1 MSGGPPST
9 ARPEFHEPPATC
21 IFAVCRTYCSGWR
34 KVTAREAGGAMSE
47 PASVLEELAA
57 LDLDALTGR
66 QMLDLVAELSTAV
79 RPLRSLLRCG
89 PGRPAIV
96 TSGRQPLRGGGCGG
110 SEGQRGPVARSQGAR
125 RTANEASSRR
135 SAIAIPCRQPATAFH
150 APAAPSCRSKPPSRK
165 ACTPCSCTAASVRVR
180 PETCAAHAAS

>member
-110 SEGQRGPVARSQGAR
+110 SEGQRGPGAR
-125 RTANEASSRR
+125 RQGGRRAGDEGSSGGGGTPGPPR
-135 SAIAIPCRQPATAFH
+135 
-150 APAAPSCRSKPPSRK
+150 APPPG
-165 ACTPCSCTAASVRVR
+165 R
-180 PETCAAHAAS
+180 P